1 MWLWG
6 ASPKRPVAIVRLPAP
21 HSFAAASAAMY
32 ASRVFF
38 CMSLSMFMNPLV
50 RLRREALAQTESL
63 HEVGFH
69 RHDFLGRA
77 PAQPLHQQRGEA

>member
-1 MWLWG
+1 MLNNVVVGRLSG
-6 ASPKRPVAIVRLPAP
+6 APSLSSRLPAP

-50 RLRREALAQTESL
+50 RLGVRLWPRPRTVSYTHLTLPTICS
-63 HEVGFH
+63 V
-69 RHDFLGRA
+69 
-77 PAQPLHQQRGEA
+77 